1 MTEKLSAY
9 RRLEPQAAV
18 SAGAGLRRLE
28 LPSGGA
34 IYAAAAENEQI
45 ASRDRPIAI
54 SLPLGRP
61 LGDIVCAQAFAMQP
75 DAKKYRRYIWAVL
88 REVEQP
94 LDVAT
99 RVRVFA
105 NCHDLS
111 PRTRLDH
118 PSYATSV
125 SFFGSEYANHYA
137 AGDRSTAGVSMY
149 EDLTPTLARLENPAG
164 LRSDRLTV
172 QLLPHCSNSETN
184 VRNIRPRRLE
194 VVIL

>member
-61 LGDIVCAQAFAMQP
+61 LGDIVGAQAFAMRP
-75 DAKKYRRYIWAVL
+75 DAKKYRRYVWAVL
-88 REVEQP
+88 RDIEQP
-94 LDVAT
+94 LDVTT

-125 SFFGSEYANHYA
+125 SFFGSEHANHYA
-137 AGDRSTAGVSMY
+137 AGDRSTAGMSMY
-149 EDLTPTLARLENPAG
+149 VDLTPTLARMDHPAS

-184 VRNIRPRRLE
+184 VSNIRPRRVE